1 MKRHNRV
8 MGIGLALVLI
18 LVLAGAG
25 RARAGSVGGFG
36 GATEVTQL
44 LNHTE
49 LIMQYEKQVQI
60 ELNQVTMIEN
70 QLHQYE
76 EMLLNT
82 ATLPS
87 QVAGIWQGAMGD
99 LTALQQAVGQ
109 GQALAYTFSNIDQA
123 FAQKFQGY
131 THFCNTN
138 MTGANYQTQY
148 SQWSQE
154 TNDTCRSALDS
165 AHLQYQDFATEQ
177 GTTKALEQAS
187 QSATGRLQA
196 IQAGNEIAGQMVDQM
211 QKLRM
216 LTMNQIDMQGQY
228 MAQRQ
233 SEEDMSRGQ
242 REKFYQA
249 PMLPTGGEPQWGVSD
264 N

>member
-228 MAQRQ
+228 MAKQQ
-233 SEEDMSRGQ
+233 SEEDLDRGQ
-242 REKFYQA
+242 KEQFYQA
-249 PMLPTGGEPQWGVSD
+249 PMLPLGAGKGY
-264 N
+264 